1 MQRSWSLLLS
11 AALLLIA
18 LAVKAQV
25 APPRTGPATVSL
37 EAFPILGTNA
47 PTSPG
52 WMTFA
57 VRLDNPADARV
68 EGNLELSSEVYGSG
82 DTYRSVT
89 RAPFSAA
96 GRSVVT
102 VQLPTHGYGP
112 LPPSLSVRALDTAG
126 QKLAETEVP
135 ALGLPGPLLV
145 DLNTPSRIAPAVR
158 GTGIPVTSRR
168 GIRGSYG
175 APTVTVS
182 SPQVNAATGDPVLP
196 QRAAGYSSATVVL
209 ARSER
214 LAKLQGVELTALAD
228 WVLGGGSLAVV
239 VTRPEDLRGGPLEAL
254 LGGRALPADPPPSLL
269 AAQVFEVVPDPAT
282 GGRGHGHGA
291 PSSTRMQR
299 AAPGQRVAADLVGY
313 RGGNLRPSAWGASA
327 SYGLGEVHLL
337 AFDATR
343 EPHVSDTWVRLQI
356 LSLLQHSWDRRAD
369 VVLPHAALGLEESG
383 VREVR
388 RKLDPN
394 EGTRWAIAV
403 AALLLLLYAVLAGPV
418 NFYWAARKGR
428 PLRALGTLPI
438 WAAVAMAVVV
448 LLGMAAK
455 GIRGRARHVS
465 LIEAGAGMGRAAVVR
480 FRGFYA
486 ASADRLT
493 VRAFERGGVLDVASR
508 EDQTQRTLVLDR
520 DGARLEEFRAKPW
533 ETVAVRE
540 DGFVSLAGGL
550 SVRVAPDGEIAVKN
564 RAARDLVGVLLKV
577 PGQAEPYYFDRIED
591 GALVKAAAGR
601 RLKGVDLTPAACRAL
616 CAPKFAHDLDEAS
629 AGLGA
634 AWKALED
641 AGGYEA
647 NWWPSDVPVL
657 LGQLDGG
664 EGRTRDSGL
673 RLDADRV
680 LVRVVGYGGVL

>member
-1 MQRSWSLLLS
+1 MQRSCRLLLC
-11 AALLLIA
+11 AALLLLA
-18 LAVKAQV
+18 LASQAQ
-25 APPRTGPATVSL
+25 APSSAAGPGAVSL
-37 EAFPILGTNA
+37 EAFPVLGLNA
-47 PTSPG
+47 PASPG

-57 VRLDNPADARV
+57 VRLGNSGDA
-68 EGNLELSSEVYGSG
+68 ELAGTIELVSEVHGSG

-89 RAPFSAA
+89 RAPFSAS

-102 VQLPTHGYGP
+102 VQLPSHGYGP
-112 LPPSLSVRALDTAG
+112 IPPSLSVRALDARGETI
-126 QKLAETEVP
+126 AETEIP
-135 ALGLPGPLLV
+135 SLGLPGPLLF
-145 DLNTPSRIAPAVR
+145 DLNVPSRIAPAVR

-196 QRAAGYSSATVVL
+196 ERAAGYSTATVVL
-209 ARSER
+209 VRSAQ
-214 LAKLQGVELTALAD
+214 LAKLRGAELTALSD
-228 WVLGGGSLAVV
+228 WVTAGGSLAIV

-254 LGGRALPADPPPSLL
+254 LGGRALPTDPPPSLL
-269 AAQVFEVVPDPAT
+269 GGQAFEVVPDPAT
-282 GGRGHGHGA
+282 GGSPHGYGA
-291 PSSTRMQR
+291 PSPSRMQR
-299 AAPGQRVAADLVGY
+299 AAPGERVAGDLVSY
-313 RGGNLRPSAWGASA
+313 QGGNLHPSSWGNSA

-343 EPHVSDTWVRLQI
+343 ELHVSDTWVRLQI

-369 VVLPHAALGLEESG
+369 VIVPHAALALEEGG

-388 RKLDPN
+388 RQLDPN
-394 EGTRWAIAV
+394 QGTRWAIAV
-403 AALLLLLYAVLAGPV
+403 AAFLLLLYAVLAGPV
-418 NFYWAARKGR
+418 NFYWAARRGR
-428 PLRALGTLPI
+428 PLRALGTLPV
-438 WAAVAMAVVV
+438 WAAAALALVV
-448 LLGMAAK
+448 LLGVAAK
-455 GIRGRARHVS
+455 GVRGRARHVS
-465 LIEAGAGMGRAAVVR
+465 LIESGAGMERAAAVR

-493 VRAFERGGVLDVASR
+493 VRAFERGAVLDVASR

-540 DGFVSLAGGL
+540 DGFVSLAGGV
-550 SVRVAPDGEIAVKN
+550 SIRVAPDGEIAVKN
-564 RAARDLVGVLLKV
+564 RAARDLLGVLLKV
-577 PGQAEPYYFDRIED
+577 PGQAEPYYFPRVKD
-591 GALVKAAAGR
+591 GALVKAAEGR
-601 RLKGVDLTPAACRAL
+601 RLSGVDLTAASCRAL
-616 CAPKFAHDLDEAS
+616 CAPQFARDMNEAS

-634 AWKALED
+634 VWMALED
-641 AGGYEA
+641 LGGYEA
-647 NWWPSDVPVL
+647 TWWPADVPVL